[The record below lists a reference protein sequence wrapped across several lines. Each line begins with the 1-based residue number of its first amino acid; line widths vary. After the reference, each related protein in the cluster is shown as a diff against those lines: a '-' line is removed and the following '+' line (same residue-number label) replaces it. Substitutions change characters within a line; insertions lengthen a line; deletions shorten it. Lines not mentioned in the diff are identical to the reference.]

1 MTRAKET
8 SVSNSFFCSSIS
20 VPATLHV
27 STILCIYVKE
37 IKVVVVDVLAW
48 KACHLI

>member
-1 MTRAKET
+1 M
-8 SVSNSFFCSSIS
+8 SNSFFCLSIS
-20 VPATLHV
+20 VPATLQV

-37 IKVVVVDVLAW
+37 IKVVVVVVVGVLAW

>member
-1 MTRAKET
+1 M
-8 SVSNSFFCSSIS
+8 SNSFFCSSIS
-20 VPATLHV
+20 VPATLQF

-37 IKVVVVDVLAW
+37 IKVVVVVDVLAG

>member
-1 MTRAKET
+1 M
-8 SVSNSFFCSSIS
+8 SNSFFCLSIS
-20 VPATLHV
+20 VPATLQV

-37 IKVVVVDVLAW
+37 IKVVVVVVVVDVLAW

>member
-1 MTRAKET
+1 M
-8 SVSNSFFCSSIS
+8 SNSFFCSSIS
-20 VPATLHV
+20 VPATLEV

-37 IKVVVVDVLAW
+37 IKGVVVVDVLAW

>member
-1 MTRAKET
+1 M
-8 SVSNSFFCSSIS
+8 SNSFFCLSIS

-37 IKVVVVDVLAW
+37 IKVVVVVVDVLAW